1 MEIQLKMHDL
11 ILPVPISKLG
21 MISAGDHIEHYG
33 AGAEVERNT
42 IANPQAE
49 MAIDRKL

>member
-1 MEIQLKMHDL
+1 VEIQLKMYDL
-11 ILPVPISKLG
+11 VLPVPISKLG

-33 AGAEVERNT
+33 AGAEVEGNA
-42 IANPQAE
+42 IANPQAK